1 MRVCPQCGYV
11 EKHRS
16 TDISTHFHAHLTQT
30 ARETGDDRELIY
42 HRVLL
47 LACEIETEGG
57 APYPYSIIDGVL
69 YPHRT
74 SSCTNKEMMTAV
86 EAAHRYAALCG
97 ITLDE
102 TEVY

>member
-11 EKHRS
+11 EKNRS
-16 TDISTHFHAHLTQT
+16 TDISTHFHGHVTQI

-57 APYPYSIIDGVL
+57 AEYPYSIIDGVL

-74 SSCTNKEMMTAV
+74 SACTNKEMMTAV

-97 ITLDE
+97 VWLNE
-102 TEVY
+102 REPW